1 MREAGNDMDKL
12 KELLVLE
19 QLMNNTSPDL
29 QVWLKQRQPAMIQ
42 QFAELA
48 DVYKSSKRGACQVET
63 YGKGFQRTARV
74 DRPRERWGETV
85 VQDELSL

>member
-1 MREAGNDMDKL
+1 MCEAGNDMDKL

-48 DVYKSSKRGACQVET
+48 DV
-63 YGKGFQRTARV
+63 
-74 DRPRERWGETV
+74 
-85 VQDELSL
+85 